1 MTLGP
6 SVIKFPADLENLTSS
21 FEKMIGILLL
31 IPAGYEAP
39 NLPGASSICPVNR
52 DFLQQVHAE
61 FTLLEMSLFY
71 NQPGTASTTTCTAH
85 RNLNMALGPDREHT
99 KSEHL
104 SGAIR
109 HDTVSMWSNP
119 LTYWLQVGTHYGKY
133 FHLDIICLIVLLW
146 RQLLCLV
153 FYNLSVS

>member
-119 LTYWLQVGTHYGKY
+119 LTYWLQV
-133 FHLDIICLIVLLW
+133 
-146 RQLLCLV
+146 RLLCSSMSQSHESRQYCL
-153 FYNLSVS
+153 